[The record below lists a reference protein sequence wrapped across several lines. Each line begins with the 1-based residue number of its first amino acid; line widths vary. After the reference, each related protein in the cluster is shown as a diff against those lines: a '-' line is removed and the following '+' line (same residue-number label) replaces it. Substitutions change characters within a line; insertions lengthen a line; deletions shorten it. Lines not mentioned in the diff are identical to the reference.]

1 MKKKLTTEQLDFVD
15 DKSSALMLSTT
26 YTTKIMLWTIVAF
39 FIIAIIW
46 ASLTKLDKVTTGTAK
61 VIPST
66 QMQVIQNLEGGI
78 VKQVLVREG
87 QPVKKG
93 QRLLLID
100 DTQARSDFQGKAS
113 DIANMQADQFRL
125 KAQISAVKIDKKK
138 AKQTSNWE
146 DSVIVDESI
155 LPMFDK
161 DFVKKHPILVTR
173 QLNEY
178 QGNVSNLENQL
189 SVARQQVTQKQ
200 RELDENRSRYRSL
213 QSSYNVA
220 SHEFNITEPLA
231 KDGVVPEI
239 ELLKLRRQLIDTR
252 RDVTSTKMQIPVA
265 ESAVYEAILK
275 YLDIALKYRSDN
287 QNELNKTS
295 AQLSGQSESQIGL
308 QDKVNR
314 TVVTSPVTGTIQKIY
329 INTIGG
335 VIQPG
340 MDLIE
345 IVPTEDTLLIEA
357 KIAPQDIG
365 FLHPGLPVLIKFT
378 AYNFSTYGGLDGT
391 VETISADTIQD
402 DEGNSFYQVKIRT
415 DESALTNK
423 DGASLPIIPGMTAS
437 ADIITGKRT
446 VMGYLLKPILKATD
460 SALREQ

>member
-1 MKKKLTTEQLDFVD
+1 MKKKLTPEQLDFVD
-15 DKSSALMLSTT
+15 DKSSALMLNTT
-26 YTTKIMLWTIVAF
+26 YTTRIMLWSIVAF

-46 ASLTKLDKVTTGTAK
+46 ASLTKLDKVTSGTGK
-61 VIPST
+61 VIPSS

-113 DIANMQADQFRL
+113 DIASMQADQIRL
-125 KAQISAVKIDKKK
+125 KAQLAAVKIDKQK
-138 AKQTSNWE
+138 AKQTNSWE
-146 DSVIVDESI
+146 DSVIIDES
-155 LPMFDK
+155 LQPKFDQ
-161 DFVKKHPILVTR
+161 DFTEKHPLLTAR

-200 RELDENRSRYRSL
+200 RELDENRSRYSNL

-220 SHEFNITEPLA
+220 THEFNMTEPLA

-252 RDVTSTKMQIPVA
+252 RDLTSTKMQIPVA
-265 ESAVYEAILK
+265 ESAVHEAIFK

-287 QNELNKTS
+287 QNELNKLS
-295 AQLSGQSESQIGL
+295 AQLSSQSESQVGL

-314 TVVTSPVTGTIQKIY
+314 TVVTSPVTGTIQKVY

-345 IVPTEDTLLIEA
+345 IVPTEDTLLIET

-365 FLHPGLPVLIKFT
+365 FLHPGLPALIKFT

-415 DESALTNK
+415 DESALTSK
-423 DGASLPIIPGMTAS
+423 DGTSLPIIPGMTAS

-446 VMGYLLKPILKATD
+446 VMGYLMKPVLKATD

>member
-39 FIIAIIW
+39 FIIAVTW
-46 ASLTKLDKVTTGTAK
+46 ASLTKLDKVTTGTGR

-78 VKQVLVREG
+78 VKQVMVREG

-125 KAQISAVKIDKKK
+125 KAQIAAVKIDKQK
-138 AKQTSNWE
+138 AKQMNSWE
-146 DSVIVDESI
+146 DSVIIDES
-155 LPMFDK
+155 LVPSFDK
-161 DFVKKHPILVTR
+161 DFAQKHPILVAR

-200 RELDENRSRYRSL
+200 RELDENRSRYRNL

-220 SHEFNITEPLA
+220 NHEFKITEPLA

-252 RDVTSTKMQIPVA
+252 RDLTSTKMQIPVA
-265 ESAVYEAILK
+265 ESAVHEAILK
-275 YLDIALKYRSDN
+275 YLDIALNYRSDN
-287 QNELNKTS
+287 QNELNKVS
-295 AQLSGQSESQIGL
+295 AQLSSQSESQVGL

-365 FLHPGLPVLIKFT
+365 FLHPGLPALIKFT

-415 DESALTNK
+415 HESVLTSK
-423 DGASLPIIPGMTAS
+423 DGTSLPIIPGMTAS
-437 ADIITGKRT
+437 ADIITGQRT
-446 VMGYLLKPILKATD
+446 VMGYLLKPVLKATD
-460 SALREQ
+460 SALRE

>member
-1 MKKKLTTEQLDFVD
+1 MKKKLTSEQLDFVD
-15 DKSSALMLSTT
+15 DKSSALMLSTA
-26 YTTKIMLWTIVAF
+26 YTTRIMLWTIVAF
-39 FIIAIIW
+39 FIIAVIW
-46 ASLTKLDKVTTGTAK
+46 ASLTKLDKVTTGTGK

-125 KAQISAVKIDKKK
+125 KAQIAAVKIDKQK
-138 AKQTSNWE
+138 AKQTNSWE
-146 DSVIVDESI
+146 DSVIVDES
-155 LPMFDK
+155 LVPAFDE
-161 DFVKKHPILVTR
+161 DFAKKHPILVAR

-200 RELDENRSRYRSL
+200 RELDENRSRYSNL

-220 SHEFNITEPLA
+220 NHEFNMTEPLA

-252 RDVTSTKMQIPVA
+252 RDLTSTKMQIPVA
-265 ESAVYEAILK
+265 ESAVHEAILK

-287 QNELNKTS
+287 QNELNKVS
-295 AQLSGQSESQIGL
+295 AQLSSQSESQVGL

-365 FLHPGLPVLIKFT
+365 FLHPGLPALIKFT

-402 DEGNSFYQVKIRT
+402 EEGNSFYQVKIRT
-415 DESALTNK
+415 DESALTSK
-423 DGASLPIIPGMTAS
+423 DGTSLPIIPGMTAS

-446 VMGYLLKPILKATD
+446 VMGYLLKPVLKATD

>member
-1 MKKKLTTEQLDFVD
+1 MKNKLTSEQLDFVD
-15 DKSSALMLSTT
+15 DKSSALMLNTT
-26 YTTKIMLWTIVAF
+26 YTTRIMLWAIVAF

-46 ASLTKLDKVTTGTAK
+46 ASLTELDKVTSGSGT
-61 VIPST
+61 VIPSS
-66 QMQVIQNLEGGI
+66 QMQVVQNLEGGI

-93 QRLLLID
+93 QKLLLID
-100 DTQARSDFQGKAS
+100 DTQARSDYQGKAS
-113 DIANMQADQFRL
+113 DIANMQAAQLRL
-125 KAQISAVKIDKKK
+125 RTQLDTVNIDKSK
-138 AKQTSNWE
+138 AKRSTDWE
-146 DSVIVDESI
+146 NSVVINEALQPEFDEKFKQEK
-155 LPMFDK
+155 PR
-161 DFVKKHPILVTR
+161 LVAR

-178 QGNVSNLENQL
+178 HGNISNLENQL
-189 SVARQQVTQKQ
+189 LVAKQQVTQKQ
-200 RELDENRSRYRSL
+200 RELDENRSRYSNL

-220 SHEFNITEPLA
+220 NHEYQMTAPLA

-239 ELLKLRRQLIDTR
+239 EILKLRRQLIDTR
-252 RDVTSTKMQIPVA
+252 RDLTSTKMQIPVA
-265 ESAVYEAILK
+265 EAAVDEAIFK

-287 QNELNKTS
+287 QNELNKIS
-295 AQLSGQSESQIGL
+295 AQLSSQSESQIGL

-314 TVVTSPVTGTIQKIY
+314 TVVTSPVNGTIQKIY

-345 IVPTEDTLLIEA
+345 IVPTEDTLLVEA

-365 FLHPGLPVLIKFT
+365 FLHPGLPALIKFT
-378 AYNFSTYGGLDGT
+378 AYNFSSYGGLEGT

-415 DESALTNK
+415 DESHLK
-423 DGASLPIIPGMTAS
+423 GPDGTLLPIIPGMTAS

-446 VMGYLLKPILKATD
+446 VMSYLLKPVLKATN

>member
-39 FIIAIIW
+39 FIIAIVW

-125 KAQISAVKIDKKK
+125 KAQISAVKIDTKK

-155 LPMFDK
+155 LPMFDE
-161 DFVKKHPILVTR
+161 DFAKKHPILVTR
-173 QLNEY
+173 QLSEY

-252 RDVTSTKMQIPVA
+252 RDLTSTKMQIPVA
-265 ESAVYEAILK
+265 ESAVHEAILK

-287 QNELNKTS
+287 QNELNKVS
-295 AQLSGQSESQIGL
+295 AQLSSQSESQVGL

-365 FLHPGLPVLIKFT
+365 FLHPGLPALIKFT
-378 AYNFSTYGGLDGT
+378 AYNFSTYGGLEGT

-415 DESALTNK
+415 NESALTNK

-446 VMGYLLKPILKATD
+446 VMGYLLKPVLKATN